1 MGELAMS
8 EEEVRLQA
16 TRVAGLLRESWSEE
30 LADAELEPN
39 AMGGLALAEALVRG
53 WIEPDPS
60 MAPFLATAE
69 EALGSFRAGGQGQGS
84 DDDE

>member
-1 MGELAMS
+1 MP

-16 TRVAGLLRESWSEE
+16 TRVARRLRESWSEE
-30 LADAELEPN
+30 LADAEFESN
-39 AMGGLALAEALVRG
+39 AMGGLALAEAVVRG

-60 MAPFLATAE
+60 LVPFLATAE
-69 EALGSFRAGGQGQGS
+69 EALDSVNAYAQGEGGD

>member
-16 TRVAGLLRESWSEE
+16 TRVAGLLRESWSEA

-69 EALGSFRAGGQGQGS
+69 EALGSFRAGGQGQGG